1 VTTKKK
7 TGPPPRPQKTLSLLL
22 DPGILRAFALGAV
35 AVAACVYA
43 LARAYTRATPTRDSA
58 HGAAPALAPTEL
70 PAPELLPL
78 DITDTD

>member
-35 AVAACVYA
+35 
-43 LARAYTRATPTRDSA
+43 AYTRATPTRDSA